1 MDTLQELLLPLIIA
15 LVSVIVTAI
24 ITIQIKYAATKE
36 EAYNGL
42 KSAGSKT
49 LYYLWVAF
57 LIATLYVQVASS
69 EELTRTDVFRIAI
82 ITSSLFL
89 LIILNFMTRI
99 MSVIS
104 KQHEIQ
110 SEHFKLFKE
119 HITISHPEA
128 TKEKNENSNK

>member
-1 MDTLQELLLPLIIA
+1 MDNVQELFLPLIIA
-15 LVSVIVTAI
+15 LVSVVITAI
-24 ITIQIKYAATKE
+24 VTIQIKYAATKE
-36 EAYNGL
+36 EEYNGL
-42 KSAGSKT
+42 KSAASKT

-57 LIATLYVQVASS
+57 LIYTLYLQAVSS
-69 EELTRTDVFRIAI
+69 ETLTRMDVFRIAI

-89 LIILNFMTRI
+89 LIILSFMTRI

-128 TKEKNENSNK
+128 IKEKNGNSNK